1 MKARLAST
9 ASAAATATVSRAT
22 TASAWAAQGL
32 RRGVAGG
39 VDTLADSIGIT
50 EVDHTFGE
58 VMSSESP
65 DSHIHG
71 WMQNTELLVPL
82 MHAGQHGLDDRMRLG
97 RARAAQVRPGVRS
110 ISANYSA
117 TVVTLSPWRAQSQS
131 GESCA
136 GLTPFV
142 KYTGWHQTDWQ
153 LRPSCGGGRCSSL
166 LPGIRCS
173 HCLSTAR
180 CGCLRTPGVP

>member
-1 MKARLAST
+1 MRTDLAGQPLGGVGVSPTTLQAQDMKARLAST

-110 ISANYSA
+110 ISADYSA

-131 GESCA
+131 GES
-136 GLTPFV
+136 
-142 KYTGWHQTDWQ
+142 
-153 LRPSCGGGRCSSL
+153 
-166 LPGIRCS
+166 
-173 HCLSTAR
+173 
-180 CGCLRTPGVP
+180 